1 MTVKKYQTFIFD
13 LDDTLLDFKSAEQ
26 QALQLLFSDLK
37 LKLDEPAKQA
47 FSNFNQSLWKKLE
60 KKQITREQLFEERFH
75 TFFKNYYQLE
85 INGNS
90 CSDQY
95 LSYLAYGHEEVDGA
109 RKLLTDLFSAKKH
122 LYLATNGVFKVQVQR
137 LKDAK
142 MADFFEQVFVS
153 EKIGSEKP
161 DPEFFKYFF
170 SHSSADPVQTLIVG
184 DSLSSDILGGINA
197 GIDTM
202 WFNPERTTNFSQIS
216 PSYQIDSLSEVK
228 KFA

>member
-1 MTVKKYQTFIFD
+1 MTDKKYQTFIFD

-109 RKLLTDLFSAKKH
+109 IELLTDLFSAKK
-122 LYLATNGVFKVQVQR
+122 
-137 LKDAK
+137 
-142 MADFFEQVFVS
+142 
-153 EKIGSEKP
+153 
-161 DPEFFKYFF
+161 
-170 SHSSADPVQTLIVG
+170 
-184 DSLSSDILGGINA
+184 
-197 GIDTM
+197 
-202 WFNPERTTNFSQIS
+202 
-216 PSYQIDSLSEVK
+216 
-228 KFA
+228 